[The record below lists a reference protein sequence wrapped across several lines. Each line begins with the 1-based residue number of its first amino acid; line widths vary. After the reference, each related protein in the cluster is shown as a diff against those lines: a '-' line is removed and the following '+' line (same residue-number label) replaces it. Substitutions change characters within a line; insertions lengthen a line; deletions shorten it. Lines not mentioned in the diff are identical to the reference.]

1 MRQQMATAARALV
14 ALMMAGGLAG
24 CGGPDSS
31 LSGRYV
37 AELEGSTME
46 FNFLGDGKATF
57 AMTEDGEG
65 EPVDCAYEAGENLIA
80 VSCFGSSGISLT
92 RVDGG
97 LEADMGGVIVRYKKR

>member
-1 MRQQMATAARALV
+1 MVGTLAA
-14 ALMMAGGLAG
+14 
-24 CGGPDSS
+24 CGGRDSS

-37 AELEGSTME
+37 AESQGVIME

-57 AMTEDGEG
+57 AMSEDGKG
-65 EPVDCAYEAGENLIA
+65 EPVDCTYQAGENLIS

-97 LEADMGGVIVRYKKR
+97 LEANMGGDIVRYKKR